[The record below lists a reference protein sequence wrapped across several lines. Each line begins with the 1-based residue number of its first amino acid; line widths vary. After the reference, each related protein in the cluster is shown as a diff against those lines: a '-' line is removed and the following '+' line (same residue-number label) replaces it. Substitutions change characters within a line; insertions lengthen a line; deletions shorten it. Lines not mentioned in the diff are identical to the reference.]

1 MDKIDARKLGAEGR
15 ETLRKMVIRLRTQSG
30 MKAAELA
37 AVAGVHVRTVK
48 GWLRKARAAG
58 AGALVEKTRG
68 RQPGMCRKMTMAQ
81 EVWIRQRIVSALP
94 TQMSLPF
101 ALWTRRVIQ
110 ALIKA

>member
-37 AVAGVHVRTVK
+37 VIAGVHVRTVK

-68 RQPGMCRKMTMAQ
+68 RQPGMCR
-81 EVWIRQRIVSALP
+81 
-94 TQMSLPF
+94 
-101 ALWTRRVIQ
+101 
-110 ALIKA
+110 